1 MSTIPARPNS
11 KAITIIKTKKKSMKM
26 KMVIRLKQIPV
37 VNLNNNKTMDKYHKL
52 NKIGKCEMIWIQTT
66 GTYTG
71 LMLE

>member
-1 MSTIPARPNS
+1 
-11 KAITIIKTKKKSMKM
+11 M

-71 LMLE
+71 LMLEWLRNSWAALLLVKG

>member
-1 MSTIPARPNS
+1 
-11 KAITIIKTKKKSMKM
+11 MKM